1 MSRPN
6 PTTSTFPT
14 DAEREAIW
22 RYVSAVC
29 CDVTQAVKAA
39 ERIQDALAP
48 LVADR
53 ERAAAARAL
62 KEAYDPVW
70 DSSVPPG
77 GFVCNICRFPVESE
91 PCADHGPDEDDA
103 LEAGEDRG

>member
-1 MSRPN
+1 M
-6 PTTSTFPT
+6 STFPT

-53 ERAAAARAL
+53 ERAAAAQALHDAAQALDDMQTPSNEELNRVRRDPALWLTLRA
-62 KEAYDPVW
+62 
-70 DSSVPPG
+70 
-77 GFVCNICRFPVESE
+77 
-91 PCADHGPDEDDA
+91 DE